1 VGQQEQCLLLKK
13 NSETL
18 TLRAFKTPLVVD
30 GFKVTE
36 VLIRSIYWYSKV
48 DKKHLLTYVFYLSQW
63 TSTVNLNNINI
74 NIK

>member
-1 VGQQEQCLLLKK
+1 MGQQEQCLLLKK

-36 VLIRSIYWYSKV
+36 VLIRSIYWYSNV
-48 DKKHLLTYVFYLSQW
+48 DKKHLLTYVFYWSQW